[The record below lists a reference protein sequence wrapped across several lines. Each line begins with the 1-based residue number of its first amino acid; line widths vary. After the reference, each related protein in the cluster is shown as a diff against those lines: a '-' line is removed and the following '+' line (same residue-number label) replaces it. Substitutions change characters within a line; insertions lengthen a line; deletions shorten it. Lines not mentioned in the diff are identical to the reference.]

1 MSNCLRGEHSSLV
14 WFRNDE
20 GMWRVCRECGEM
32 MKANKKKARAAPP

>member
-1 MSNCLRGEHSSLV
+1 MSDCLSGDHSSLV

-32 MKANKKKARAAPP
+32 IDLKKEARATPP